1 MPGVTTQTNA
11 PPEYLDQMPAY
22 QYAGP
27 QSSPLYSDK
36 PDASELVLQSATAST
51 ASSTLGR
58 ADTNQSIEPDYVYKA
73 DHMEVNVGSR
83 VWGLRNPTYGLQGH
97 IEGFVKLL
105 GEQAHVTC
113 VGARLQGDI
122 IIRTSNFGQVSG
134 QESVRFLRKS
144 ITLYSSNRQKE
155 FSTPWDKEH
164 RFSFELPTH
173 VVINDQIT
181 LLPASFTS
189 YLPATYCEI
198 SYVLKVDMTRKGF
211 RRHETIRI
219 PISYLPKSRPSHP
232 SIMDLPWPP
241 GNSAVSPFHGDDSVR
256 TEALSEYWPLKNS
269 LAKESNRS
277 KSQSIY
283 LSLPSATCFASGEH
297 IPFVLSLVFP
307 DEPALPALLT
317 PDVQM
322 ELIKRTRITRCGG
335 LETAMREI
343 TVGRADIR
351 SIKETVAGVTHLRG
365 VIQAGKPG
373 RENSWNVYAMA
384 DVQYIVRTTIHPP
397 KSMLC
402 NLPSWKV
409 EIEVQLTTDLWGT
422 LDSELTATGGIPT
435 PALALA
441 GAAPHVPGHPTLFLT

>member
-1 MPGVTTQTNA
+1 
-11 PPEYLDQMPAY
+11 LDQMPAY

-73 DHMEVNVGSR
+73 DHMVVNVGSR

-113 VGARLQGDI
+113 VGARVWFTFNQRFEHAVLIPSCYVQLQGDI

-189 YLPATYCEI
+189 YLPGACFE
-198 SYVLKVDMTRKGF
+198 SSL
-211 RRHETIRI
+211 
-219 PISYLPKSRPSHP
+219 
-232 SIMDLPWPP
+232 
-241 GNSAVSPFHGDDSVR
+241 
-256 TEALSEYWPLKNS
+256 LSE
-269 LAKESNRS
+269 
-277 KSQSIY
+277 
-283 LSLPSATCFASGEH
+283 
-297 IPFVLSLVFP
+297 
-307 DEPALPALLT
+307 
-317 PDVQM
+317 
-322 ELIKRTRITRCGG
+322 
-335 LETAMREI
+335 
-343 TVGRADIR
+343 
-351 SIKETVAGVTHLRG
+351 
-365 VIQAGKPG
+365 
-373 RENSWNVYAMA
+373 
-384 DVQYIVRTTIHPP
+384 
-397 KSMLC
+397 
-402 NLPSWKV
+402 
-409 EIEVQLTTDLWGT
+409 
-422 LDSELTATGGIPT
+422 
-435 PALALA
+435 
-441 GAAPHVPGHPTLFLT
+441 